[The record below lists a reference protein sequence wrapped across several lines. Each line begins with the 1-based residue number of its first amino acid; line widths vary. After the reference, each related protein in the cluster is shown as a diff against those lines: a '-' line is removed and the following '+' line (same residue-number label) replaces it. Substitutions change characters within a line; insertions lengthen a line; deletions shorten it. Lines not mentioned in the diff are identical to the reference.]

1 MWAGEVAERGGPG
14 GDSAAMGPII
24 IFVLGMVIGFTVL
37 KLSTVDG
44 IYWSMITMT
53 TIGYG
58 DISAKLWYEMAV
70 FCIYLPTAVAALADA
85 IAELTAIGTAKM
97 LCEKDFAL
105 EADHLLLAEAG
116 GTDPNPDETLTEAEF
131 LISILKDNGIVDDI
145 TVMAIRLQF
154 AHITR
159 HDNGTTGDKVLD
171 DKMLFLEMKSQGRIA
186 APDKYNVKKE
196 PRVTSTGHK
205 IEEVDVSAKDGGF
218 DEWLTKHWHPRIYD
232 GAPHGHA
239 VRLEKMQNPKGAE
252 GAKAAAASRAA
263 ATKTVGKGSDAK
275 TFQKLEEAPEPPK
288 SSKRGAPPGSNR
300 GPGAGAAAAAEAAG
314 SRQNSSRHILT
325 RPMTPRVVPRILRP
339 GQPVIRPKKPIKD
352 LGLWILLLVLILY
365 FVFLVVRDNIAIK
378 LHGGGD
384 AGGDS
389 RRLESLRPGDRVTAE
404 MVAQLATLG
413 VQVASQR

>member
-1 MWAGEVAERGGPG
+1 MLAQRLGEPRSPRVA
-14 GDSAAMGPII
+14 
-24 IFVLGMVIGFTVL
+24 LGNV
-37 KLSTVDG
+37 
-44 IYWSMITMT
+44 
-53 TIGYG
+53 
-58 DISAKLWYEMAV
+58 
-70 FCIYLPTAVAALADA
+70 
-85 IAELTAIGTAKM
+85 GTAKM